1 MFKTAIIIGA
11 TGLTGGLLL
20 ERLLEDN
27 RYETIKLFSR
37 SSCGIKHSKIE
48 EHLVDMFE
56 LEKHEDVFD
65 ANDVFCCIGTTKA
78 KTPNEEVY
86 LKIDY
91 GIPVAISK
99 LCVKNNIDTLVVISA
114 LGANKN
120 STVFYNRTKGRME
133 EDVLKANIKN
143 IYMLQPSL
151 ISGNRAENRFGEKI
165 AKIFMT
171 VLNPLLIGGFKKY
184 RSIHAK
190 TIVNTMIWLA
200 NNTYES
206 GRIPSNCI
214 QKISDR
220 V

>member
-1 MFKTAIIIGA
+1 MSKTAIIIGA

-20 ERLLEDN
+20 ECLLEDN
-27 RYETIKLFSR
+27 RYKTIKLFSR

-48 EHLVDMFE
+48 EHLVDIFE

-78 KTPNEEVY
+78 KTPNEEAY

-171 VLNPLLIGGFKKY
+171 VLNPLLIGSFKKY
-184 RSIHAK
+184 RSIHPR

-206 GRIPSNCI
+206 GRIPSNRI
-214 QKISDR
+214 QNISDR